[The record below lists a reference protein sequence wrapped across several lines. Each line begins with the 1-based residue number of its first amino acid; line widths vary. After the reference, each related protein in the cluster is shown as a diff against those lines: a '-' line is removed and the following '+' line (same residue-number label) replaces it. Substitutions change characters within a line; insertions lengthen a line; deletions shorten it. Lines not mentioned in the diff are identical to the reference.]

1 MPDIPKLIN
10 EIKIASNKMLESVK
24 RFNIELNTNVFIE
37 VDKKNIKI
45 VEGQDKNRK
54 LYCNL
59 DLRLLNRI
67 LNRKAHWNNAEIGTH
82 INFKRIPNKMDLDI
96 HTCMSFFHL

>member
-1 MPDIPKLIN
+1 MHNNK
-10 EIKIASNKMLESVK
+10 KIILVSFGSNNLSRSVK

-37 VDKKNIKI
+37 VDKKNIRI